1 MAAKKKDAKATPA
14 SAVAPLATPTET
26 SPLEPAVR
34 VANPVG
40 SFDPDAGHAPKVIL
54 KRNKVLVP
62 LVAVALGFLVGSIVI
77 LITGKSPLL
86 MFNALIQ
93 GVTGINIALGG
104 FNPRHIGELVIQ
116 AMPIIL
122 TGLSVG
128 FAFRT
133 GLFNTGAEGQLMVGA
148 LAATAVALT
157 VKAPTIIH
165 VPLILLAGAG
175 AGGIWGAIPGYLK
188 ARFNVH
194 EVVVTIMLNY
204 TALHFNNWTILNVF
218 GSVDR
223 VKTAEFPVTAL
234 LKDPWLAD
242 LTNGS
247 RLNWGF
253 VPVILSLVL
262 YWFIIEKTT
271 FGYGLRAVGFNKDA
285 ARYAG
290 MKVKR
295 NVALSMAIAGAFA
308 GLAGA
313 IITIGTFNFGR
324 ALSAAEGYGFD
335 GIAVALVGMTQ
346 APGILLAGLLFGML
360 KSAGPLMQ
368 SAGIPK
374 EIGGIIQ
381 ASIVLFVGMKLGI
394 ERIIDIA
401 RGKRA
406 DRLALA
412 AAENAGEVGV

>member
-1 MAAKKKDAKATPA
+1 MASTIEKAAKA
-14 SAVAPLATPTET
+14 
-26 SPLEPAVR
+26 R
-34 VANPVG
+34 
-40 SFDPDAGHAPKVIL
+40 
-54 KRNKVLVP
+54 KVLVP
-62 LVAVALGFLVGSIVI
+62 LVAVAMGFVLGSIVV
-77 LITGKSPLL
+77 LLTGKNPLL
-86 MFNALIQ
+86 MFNAIIRGL
-93 GVTGINIALGG
+93 TGIDISGGG

-133 GLFNTGAEGQLMVGA
+133 GLFNIGAEGQLMMGS

-157 VKAPTIIH
+157 VKAPAFIH
-165 VPLILLAGAG
+165 VPLIMAAGMGAG
-175 AGGIWGAIPGYLK
+175 AAWGAIPGFLK

-204 TALHFNNWTILNVF
+204 TALHINNWTILNVF
-218 GSVDR
+218 KSVDR
-223 VKTAEFPVTAL
+223 VKTAEFPATAL
-234 LKDPWLAD
+234 LKDQWLAD

-253 VPVILSLVL
+253 IPVVL
-262 YWFIIEKTT
+262 AIIAFWFILEKTT
-271 FGYGLRAVGFNKDA
+271 FGFSLRAVGFNKDGA
-285 ARYAG
+285 KYAG
-290 MKVKR
+290 MKVNR
-295 NVALSMAIAGAFA
+295 NIVLSMVIAGAFA

-313 IITIGTFNFGR
+313 IITTGTFSFGR
-324 ALSAAEGYGFD
+324 TLSAAEGYGFD

-346 APGILLAGLLFGML
+346 AAGILLAGLLFGVL

-368 SAGIPK
+368 SAGIPR

-381 ASIVLFVGMKLGI
+381 ASIVMFVAMKLGI
-394 ERIIDIA
+394 ERILDLA

-406 DRLALA
+406 AKAALA
-412 AAENAGEVGV
+412 AAGDGTGEVGV